1 MSNLDYFIVIVYTF
15 FFIGAID
22 LMLYFSEKYNTSLSK
37 KQKKL
42 TDYLVI
48 VMQFFLFV
56 SATIMLCYF
65 YTVISYCYLDF
76 KFFIFALMIIAFLK
90 GYLTKLIQIKYKKLN
105 EK

>member
-15 FFIGAID
+15 FFIGVID
-22 LMLYFSEKYNTSLSK
+22 LMLYFLEKYNTSLSK

-56 SATIMLCYF
+56 SGIIILSFF
-65 YTVISYCYLDF
+65 YTVISYYYPDI
-76 KFFIFALMIIAFLK
+76 FIFALMIIAFLK